1 MSTFQ
6 KFITISI
13 TLLTLFC
20 TRTTGQESAKDGD
33 MELILV
39 QAVWRHGDRSP
50 TKTFP
55 TDPFQEK
62 DWTFGGGGF
71 GQLSPIGMKQHLNFG
86 KLLRRI
92 YVDEMKF
99 LSKKYSSKE
108 IYIRSTDRNR
118 TLLSA
123 MSNLLGMYGQNDG
136 SADPEHDYPA
146 EEGWPIGFV
155 PVPIHTVEN
164 HIDYVLNPDADCER
178 QGQLWEM
185 AKTSPEVSAFMNRR
199 DVVAL
204 LEKLTKET
212 GTKVTID
219 NLWIIR
225 DSLLIEQAHKNQT
238 LRKLNK
244 WFSDALFKEMTRIN
258 NKVQI
263 YENGIYNGTLMMN
276 NLDIGNEIQKIRGGS
291 LVNDMYMHM
300 NIKLQCMNKIS
311 NDCKWINGLKYYAYS
326 AHDTTVYAFFS
337 IFGIQTKV
345 ISTCGY
351 PDYSAGA
358 FVELWLNR
366 TDKEPYFK
374 MRYHQNDGNVTLY
387 PVTHLIDAC
396 DGRKYCNLN
405 VFKAAADRS
414 RSDIPMIELCKIDP
428 RLPPRS
434 SSSLWTF
441 SSTALMTI
449 LWTWISTWHHHHAY

>member
-6 KFITISI
+6 KLITNSI
-13 TLLTLFC
+13 LLLTHLC
-20 TRTTGQESAKDGD
+20 TRTTEQESATDGD
-33 MELILV
+33 MELIFV

-50 TKTFP
+50 TRTFP
-55 TDPFQEK
+55 TDPFQERN
-62 DWTFGGGGF
+62 WTFGGGGF

-136 SADPEHDYPA
+136 NAVPDHDYPS

-164 HIDYVLNPDADCER
+164 HIDYVLNPGAECER

-185 AKTSPEVSAFMNRR
+185 AKTSPELQAFMNRP

-204 LEKLTKET
+204 LEKLSKDT
-212 GTKVTID
+212 GIKVTID
-219 NLWIIR
+219 NLGTVG
-225 DSLLIEQAHKNQT
+225 DPLLVEQAHKNET
-238 LRKLNK
+238 LRKVNK
-244 WFSDALFKEMTRIN
+244 WFSDTLYKEVIRIF
-258 NKVQI
+258 NKVLA
-263 YENGIYNGTLMMN
+263 YRNGIYNGTLMMN

-300 NIKLQCMNKIS
+300 NIKLECINKSS

-326 AHDTTVYAFFS
+326 AHDTTVYALFS
-337 IFGIQTKV
+337 IFGIQSKV

-366 TDKEPYFK
+366 ADNKAYFK

-396 DGRKYCNLN
+396 VGRKYRSLD
-405 VFKAAADRS
+405 VFKAFADRS
-414 RSDIPMIELCKIDP
+414 RSDIPIIELCKIDP
-428 RLPPRS
+428 RIPPRS
-434 SSSLWTF
+434 SSSLFTF
-441 SSTALMTI
+441 TSTALMTF
-449 LWTWISTWHHHHAY
+449 LWTWISNWHHHRVH

>member
-71 GQLSPIGMKQHLNFG
+71 GQLSLIGMKQHLNFG

-326 AHDTTVYAFFS
+326 AVR
-337 IFGIQTKV
+337 TKTRSEYEH
-345 ISTCGY
+345 ST
-351 PDYSAGA
+351 
-358 FVELWLNR
+358 
-366 TDKEPYFK
+366 
-374 MRYHQNDGNVTLY
+374 
-387 PVTHLIDAC
+387 
-396 DGRKYCNLN
+396 
-405 VFKAAADRS
+405 
-414 RSDIPMIELCKIDP
+414 
-428 RLPPRS
+428 
-434 SSSLWTF
+434 
-441 SSTALMTI
+441 
-449 LWTWISTWHHHHAY
+449 

>member
-1 MSTFQ
+1 
-6 KFITISI
+6 
-13 TLLTLFC
+13 
-20 TRTTGQESAKDGD
+20 

-50 TKTFP
+50 TRTFP

-92 YVDEMKF
+92 YLDEMKF
-99 LSKKYSSKE
+99 LSKTYSSKE

-136 SADPEHDYPA
+136 NAIPDHDYPS
-146 EEGWPIGFV
+146 EVGWPIGFV

-164 HIDYVLNPDADCER
+164 HIDYVLNPYADCER
-178 QGQLWEM
+178 RDQLWGM
-185 AKTSPEVSAFMNRR
+185 AKTSPEVHAFTNRP

-204 LEKLTKET
+204 LEKLTKDT

-225 DSLLIEQAHKNQT
+225 DSLLTEQAHKNET

-244 WFSDALFKEMTRIN
+244 WFSDALFREMTKIN
-258 NKVQI
+258 DKVRV

-337 IFGIQTKV
+337 IFGIQSKV

-366 TDKEPYFK
+366 TDNEPYFK

-387 PVTHLIDAC
+387 PVTHLIDVC
-396 DGRKYCNLN
+396 DGRKYCSLN
-405 VFKAAADRS
+405 VFKAFADRS
-414 RSDIPMIELCKIDP
+414 RSDIPMSELCKIDP

-449 LWTWISTWHHHHAY
+449 LWTWISIWHHHHVY